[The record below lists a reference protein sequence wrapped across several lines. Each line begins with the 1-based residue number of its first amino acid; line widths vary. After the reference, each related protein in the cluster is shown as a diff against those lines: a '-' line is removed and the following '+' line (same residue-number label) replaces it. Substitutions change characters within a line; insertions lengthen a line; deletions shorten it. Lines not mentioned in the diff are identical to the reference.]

1 LPDVPFREAKS
12 KNWNH
17 SVVGPELRIANENWT
32 ARVEL
37 DCDRS
42 HQKNWCQQYRACCRR
57 SEFEYAANAGLY
69 AKHHLRTVSI
79 EGTVEDSDLV
89 TARHFG
95 ISLGLAAAPDQPVD
109 AIPDSQNGQ
118 SCASDRPWS
127 AVYPVVT
134 TATVAP
140 SVTVV
145 SIRQRW

>member
-1 LPDVPFREAKS
+1 MKIGPRES
-12 KNWNH
+12 
-17 SVVGPELRIANENWT
+17 SLIAIAAIRKIGANNT
-32 ARVEL
+32 APV
-37 DCDRS
+37 
-42 HQKNWCQQYRACCRR
+42 AA
-57 SEFEYAANAGLY
+57 AANSNMRRI